1 MFVNRD
7 SGIEN
12 SDAGDAGR
20 SLVLLMHD

>member
-20 SLVLLMHD
+20 SLVLLMHG

>member
-1 MFVNRD
+1 MFVNRN